1 LSNSGYARFASFVSF
16 ERRDLESFD
25 VLTGPLR
32 AVPKGGFLCHEGQGS
47 PELYRLKS
55 GWLSCSLSTQNGA
68 RQITKIHLPGD
79 LVGMPSIASD
89 VAVETVSA
97 LTWAEVEVIPI
108 EAFGRAFRDHPRLAA
123 LLFLWSQEERVRL
136 MHQMTLIGRHAAD
149 RRVAAFLL
157 SIYQRVLIS
166 TPDVGLS
173 FDLPL
178 IQQDIADATGMSIVH
193 ANRSLRKL
201 RDAGLLT
208 FQDGRVTIGNL
219 AGLQEFSGT
228 PTLSPRSTSWI

>member
-1 LSNSGYARFASFVSF
+1 M
-16 ERRDLESFD
+16 
-25 VLTGPLR
+25 
-32 AVPKGGFLCHEGQGS
+32 
-47 PELYRLKS
+47 
-55 GWLSCSLSTQNGA
+55 STQQGA

-79 LVGMPSIASD
+79 LVGMPSMAGD
-89 VAVETVSA
+89 VSVESVSA

-108 EAFGRAFRDHPRLAA
+108 EALAKVFRDHPRLAA

-136 MHQMTLIGRHAAD
+136 LHQLTLIGRQAAD

-157 SIYQRVLIS
+157 SIYQRVLLG

-208 FQDGRVTIGNL
+208 YQEGRVTIDHL
-219 AGLQEFSGT
+219 AGLQEFSGAPSLT
-228 PTLSPRSTSWI
+228 RRSTSWI